1 MLMVLRSRSCKLW
14 ALGVGC
20 LGLLVVL
27 GAGCSSHPENSPV
40 VRKKFKELAEM
51 QDQVGNLAVQV
62 KQMSAEMAAVRK
74 DVGDVVALNGGGE
87 AVAKIDQIDTR
98 MQTVEQELTKIREA
112 MTAGSKSLQVASADS
127 APAAGGDEEQ
137 KSSSSTRSSSPSR
150 STTSRS
156 SVSSEPS
163 AASSGL
169 GRSSSSASSSKS
181 SSSAPAPRPA
191 PKTTVPSKP
200 RGKYYTIQSGDS
212 PATIAKAHGISV
224 NTLLKANRL
233 PNDATVFPGQKLY
246 VPGSN

>member
-1 MLMVLRSRSCKLW
+1 MLMVLRSRSCRLW
-14 ALGVGC
+14 ALGIGC

-98 MQTVEQELTKIREA
+98 MQTMEQELTKIREA

-150 STTSRS
+150 STASKP

-169 GRSSSSASSSKS
+169 GRS

-212 PATIAKAHGISV
+212 PATIAKAHGISID
-224 NTLLKANRL
+224 TLLKANRL
-233 PNDATVFPGQKLY
+233 PSDATVFPGQKLY